1 VVLRLAV
8 GSLQTADTAEF
19 RNKLEGY
26 YKIYWE
32 TAERDGIL
40 IHGLEY
46 YAALFEEAA
55 RSGVDIRL
63 YMASHEGEDLAGIVT
78 LFRGKEAVY
87 LYGASANHKRNLM
100 APNALQWR
108 AMRDAKAAG
117 CGFYDLF
124 GIAPND
130 DPNHP
135 MAGLYRFKTG
145 FGGRIVHRPG
155 SWDYP
160 YRPLVMALYS
170 IAEKT
175 RKKLWDLKKKKKH
188 AKRSLTIK

>member
-1 VVLRLAV
+1 
-8 GSLQTADTAEF
+8 LQNE
-19 RNKLEGY
+19 LEKY
-26 YKIYWE
+26 YSIYKE

-46 YAALFEEAA
+46 YRALFEEAA
-55 RSGVDIRL
+55 QSAQSSICGVDVRL

-78 LFRGKEAVY
+78 LFRGSEAVY

-100 APNALQWR
+100 APYALQWR
-108 AMRDAKAAG
+108 AMRDAKEAG
-117 CGFYDLF
+117 CIFYDLF
-124 GIAPND
+124 GIPPTSPDD

-145 FGGRIVHRPG
+145 FGGAVVHRPG

-160 YRPLVMALYS
+160 YRPLAKALYS
-170 IAEKT
+170 AAEKT
-175 RKKLWDLKKKKKH
+175 RKKLWDLKKKL
-188 AKRSLTIK
+188 KRR